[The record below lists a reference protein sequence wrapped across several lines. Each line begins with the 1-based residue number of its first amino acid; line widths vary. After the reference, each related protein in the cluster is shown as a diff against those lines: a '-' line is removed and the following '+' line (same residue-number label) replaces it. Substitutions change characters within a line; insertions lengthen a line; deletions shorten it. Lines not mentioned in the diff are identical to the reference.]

1 MLLHRAK
8 FVRPPTQNSS
18 FYARM
23 QHLPCNL
30 LIFRAVRAEDAD
42 DDDGDDDDDHDDD
55 DNGDVD
61 DDDGLYPTFQH
72 ISAGSWRKVREIH
85 QILLSNPRYL
95 ASVKNRRRK
104 A

>member
-1 MLLHRAK
+1 MMIII
-8 FVRPPTQNSS
+8 VIIS
-18 FYARM
+18 FYYFDFDDD
-23 QHLPCNL
+23 N
-30 LIFRAVRAEDAD
+30 DDD
-42 DDDGDDDDDHDDD
+42 DDDG
-55 DNGDVD
+55 
-61 DDDGLYPTFQH
+61 GLYPTFQH